1 VAGRADYSPHT
12 ETELTAIVS
21 SHRAPVGGHV
31 MHVICTIRTD
41 DVDELVRVDLGIHY
55 SPVDDGSGFVTIA
68 PP

>member
-1 VAGRADYSPHT
+1 
-12 ETELTAIVS
+12 
-21 SHRAPVGGHV
+21 

-55 SPVDDGSGFVTIA
+55 SPVDDGSGSVTIA

>member
-1 VAGRADYSPHT
+1 
-12 ETELTAIVS
+12 
-21 SHRAPVGGHV
+21 